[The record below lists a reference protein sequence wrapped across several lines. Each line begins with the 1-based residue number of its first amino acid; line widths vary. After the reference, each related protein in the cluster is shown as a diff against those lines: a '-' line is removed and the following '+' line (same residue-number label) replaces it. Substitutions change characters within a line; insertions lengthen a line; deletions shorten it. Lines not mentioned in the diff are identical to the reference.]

1 PKRCLVGYA
10 TTVMKS
16 NGPSH
21 AVGHKSSK
29 KHDRYSLERN
39 QCLCA
44 AGKRVGGTY
53 RNQKP
58 KSLDTA
64 DSR

>member
-1 PKRCLVGYA
+1 MTEDMSGGLRH
-10 TTVMKS
+10 TVMKS

-39 QCLCA
+39 QCLCPA
-44 AGKRVGGTY
+44 EKVWV
-53 RNQKP
+53 NLPKP
-58 KSLDTA
+58 KA
-64 DSR
+64 QVP